1 VSGKGCLIALVMLV
15 LVAVLCSISS
25 GFLGALGGGNTG
37 LLHSIGLDPIL
48 PTIKLPA
55 EMVVPLGHV
64 GPFKVGLTNTMIETI
79 IVDILLVALAA
90 AATAKIR
97 AGSKE
102 AWVPRGL
109 QNLFEVIIEALYG
122 LAESVLGKR
131 AKQVF
136 WLGATIFLF
145 VLFANWLE
153 LFPGVDS
160 VGILEHPHE
169 PGIAYSR
176 NGALLSLPEIQNEPP
191 GKEAKAAEGVTP
203 GQGAGTG
210 EGGQHGKPEQAGE
223 VEHEFE
229 GWELIPFVRAA
240 ATDLNVTLAL
250 AIISVVM
257 TQVYGFRAQ
266 GVQYLGKFMATR
278 RLGQGNAMG
287 LIDLIVGALEG
298 ISEFAKIISF
308 TFRLFGNIFAGQV
321 LLFVMVAFL
330 IPFLVFGTLI
340 FYGLEVFV
348 GLIQAVVFMMLTFV
362 FIAMATAGHGGEEH
376 AGHSEAH

>member
-15 LVAVLCSISS
+15 LVAILCSISS

-37 LLHSIGLDPIL
+37 LLHNIGLDPIL

-55 EMVVPLGHV
+55 ELVLPMGHV
-64 GPFKVGLTNTMIETI
+64 GPFEVGLTNTMIETI
-79 IVDILLVALAA
+79 IVDILLLTLAA
-90 AATAKIR
+90 IATAKIR

-109 QNLFEVIIEALYG
+109 QNLFEMIIETLYG
-122 LAESVLGKR
+122 LAQSVLGRR
-131 AKQVF
+131 ARQVF

-160 VGILEHPHE
+160 VGILQHPRE
-169 PGIAYSR
+169 PGIAHSR
-176 NGALLSLPEIQNEPP
+176 NGALLTLPEIKNEAEP
-191 GKEAKAAEGVTP
+191 AEG
-203 GQGAGTG
+203 
-210 EGGQHGKPEQAGE
+210 EK
-223 VEHEFE
+223 HEYD

-250 AIISVVM
+250 ALISVVM
-257 TQVYGFRAQ
+257 TQVYGFRAL
-266 GVQYLGKFMATR
+266 GAQYLGKFMATR

-287 LIDLIVGALEG
+287 LIDLIVGALEA

-308 TFRLFGNIFAGQV
+308 TFRLFGNIFAGQI
-321 LLFVMVAFL
+321 LLFVMAAFL

-362 FIAMATAGHGGEEH
+362 FIAMATTAHGDEEQ
-376 AGHSEAH
+376 GPSGAH

>member
-1 VSGKGCLIALVMLV
+1 MSGKGCLIALVMLV
-15 LVAVLCSISS
+15 VMAVLCSISS
-25 GFLGALGGGNTG
+25 GFLGALTGNSG
-37 LLHSIGLDPIL
+37 LLSGIGLNPIL

-55 EMVVPLGHV
+55 EMVVPMGEA
-64 GPFKVGLTNTMIETI
+64 GGFKVGLTNTMIETI
-79 IVDILLVALAA
+79 IVDILLVVLAA
-90 AATAKIR
+90 VATAKIR
-97 AGSKE
+97 SGSKD
-102 AWVPRGL
+102 ALIPRGL
-109 QNLFEVIIEALYG
+109 QNVFEMIIEGLYG

-131 AKQVF
+131 ARQVF

-169 PGIAYSR
+169 PGVAYSR
-176 NGALLSLPEIQNEPP
+176 NGALLSLPEVKNEAPKTEPP
-191 GKEAKAAEGVTP
+191 AAEG
-203 GQGAGTG
+203 A
-210 EGGQHGKPEQAGE
+210 HAEQE
-223 VEHEFE
+223 YE

-240 ATDLNVTLAL
+240 ATDLNVTLAIAL
-250 AIISVVM
+250 ISVVM
-257 TQVYGFRAQ
+257 TQYYGFRAL
-266 GVQYLGKFMATR
+266 GVQYLGKFLATK
-278 RLGQGNAMG
+278 RLGDGNPMG
-287 LIDLIVGALEG
+287 LIDLIVGALEM

-321 LLFVMVAFL
+321 LLFVMAAFL

-376 AGHSEAH
+376 AEHAH

>member
-1 VSGKGCLIALVMLV
+1 VSGKGCLIALAMLV

-55 EMVVPLGHV
+55 EMVWPMGHV
-64 GPFKVGLTNTMIETI
+64 GPFEVGLTNTMIETI
-79 IVDILLVALAA
+79 IVDVLLVVLAA
-90 AATAKIR
+90 VATARIR
-97 AGSKE
+97 AGSKD

-109 QNLFEVIIEALYG
+109 QNLFEVIIEALFG

-131 AKQVF
+131 ARQVF

-145 VLFANWLE
+145 VLIANWLE

-160 VGILEHPHE
+160 VGIFEPAHE
-169 PGIAYSR
+169 GGYAR
-176 NGALLSLPEIQNEPP
+176 MGALMVLPKTEVNPESGTHGPETQPAAGYGP
-191 GKEAKAAEGVTP
+191 EAKPEAGAQEAER
-203 GQGAGTG
+203 
-210 EGGQHGKPEQAGE
+210 
-223 VEHEFE
+223 
-229 GWELIPFVRAA
+229 WELIPFVRAA

-250 AIISVVM
+250 ALISVVM
-257 TQVYGFRAQ
+257 TQVYGFQAL

-287 LIDLIVGALEG
+287 LIDLAVGALEA

-308 TFRLFGNIFAGQV
+308 TFRLFGNIFAGQI
-321 LLFVMVAFL
+321 LLFVMAAFL

-362 FIAMATAGHGGEEH
+362 FIAMATAGHGDEEH
-376 AGHSEAH
+376 GHSEAH

>member
-1 VSGKGCLIALVMLV
+1 VSGKGCLIAVLMLV
-15 LVAVLCSISS
+15 LMVALCSISS

-55 EMVVPLGHV
+55 EMVVPMGKI
-64 GPFKVGLTNTMIETI
+64 GPFNVGLTNTMVATI
-79 IVDILLVALAA
+79 LVDIVLVVLAIV
-90 AATAKIR
+90 ATAKIR
-97 AGSKE
+97 SGSKE
-102 AWVPRGL
+102 ALVPRGL
-109 QNLFEVIIEALYG
+109 QNLFEMIIETLYN
-122 LAESVLGKR
+122 LAEGILGKR
-131 AKQVF
+131 TRQVF

-153 LFPGVDS
+153 LVPGVDS
-160 VGILEHPHE
+160 LGVFEHPRE
-169 PGIAYSR
+169 PGIAHNRSS
-176 NGALLSLPEIQNEPP
+176 N
-191 GKEAKAAEGVTP
+191 
-203 GQGAGTG
+203 GTG
-210 EGGQHGKPEQAGE
+210 PLLVMPEVTNEAQPSGGA
-223 VEHEFE
+223 EHEYA
-229 GWELIPFVRAA
+229 GWELVPFVRAA

-250 AIISVVM
+250 ALISVVM
-257 TQVYGFRAQ
+257 TQYYGFQAL
-266 GVQYLGKFMATR
+266 GVQYLGKFLATR

-287 LIDLIVGALEG
+287 LIDLIVGALEA

-321 LLFVMVAFL
+321 LLFVMAAFL

-362 FIAMATAGHGGEEH
+362 FIAMATAGHGGEGHGEH
-376 AGHSEAH
+376 AEAH

>member
-1 VSGKGCLIALVMLV
+1 MSGKGCLIALVMLV

-48 PTIKLPA
+48 PAIKLPA
-55 EMVVPLGHV
+55 EMVWEWGEV
-64 GPFKVGLTNTMIETI
+64 GPFQVGLTNTMIETI
-79 IVDILLVALAA
+79 IVDILLVVLALL
-90 AATAKIR
+90 ATAKIR
-97 AGSKE
+97 SGSKD

-109 QNLFEVIIEALYG
+109 QNLFEAIIEALYG

-131 AKQVF
+131 ARQVL

-160 VGILEHPHE
+160 VGIFEHPRE
-169 PGIAYSR
+169 PGVAHSR
-176 NGALLSLPEIQNEPP
+176 SNNGSGPLLVLPEIKN
-191 GKEAKAAEGVTP
+191 EAKPEAKPAEG
-203 GQGAGTG
+203 GT
-210 EGGQHGKPEQAGE
+210 HE
-223 VEHEFE
+223 VEKHEYE

-257 TQVYGFRAQ
+257 TQVYGFQAL
-266 GVQYLGKFMATR
+266 GVQYLGKFMATK
-278 RLGQGNAMG
+278 RLGDGNPMG
-287 LIDLIVGALEG
+287 LIDLAVGALEA

-321 LLFVMVAFL
+321 LLFVMAAFL

-376 AGHSEAH
+376 GHSEAH